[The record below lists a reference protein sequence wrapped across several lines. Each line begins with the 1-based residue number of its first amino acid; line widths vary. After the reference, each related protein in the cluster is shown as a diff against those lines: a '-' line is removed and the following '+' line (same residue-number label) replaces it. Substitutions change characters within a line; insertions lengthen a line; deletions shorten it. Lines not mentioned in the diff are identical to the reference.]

1 MARGGKASLGAHAA
15 LSLALVVA
23 ACGVA
28 GWGVVG
34 CERAAPRET
43 AAAADTSR
51 VFESHWQDGRAEL
64 AGYRYHVT
72 RYGQRRE
79 GRCAMITVTEPF
91 SASKHVKADHSSQN
105 SADTFEALKMNL
117 VRHFQ
122 TGIYDYHTMI
132 SIFTK
137 SRDFSTDKVAFTCA
151 EWCGQVYEELIFEKS
166 AVTGMIRSYFEDE
179 SRELRLP
186 AQGGGIPE
194 DDLFILLRGLR
205 GDYLPPGGS
214 RSAPF
219 LPSPFHCRLTHQPT
233 YWTSA
238 AISRS
243 RDLEQVQVP
252 AGSFQAIAY
261 TVRVKDGRT
270 GQFWI
275 ESAYPHRIL
284 RWSWA
289 APASDGGRRMSGD
302 GSDEGEL
309 IRSTRLP
316 YWRLNQEGDESH
328 LSEMGLPPGR

>member
-1 MARGGKASLGAHAA
+1 MHYVRIAFLG
-15 LSLALVVA
+15 LALLA
-23 ACGVA
+23 TA
-28 GWGVVG
+28 
-34 CERAAPRET
+34 CERSAPRET

-91 SASKHVKADHSSQN
+91 SASKHVKADDPSRN
-105 SADTFEALKMNL
+105 SGDTFEALKMNL

-122 TGIYDYHTMI
+122 TGIYDYHTMV
-132 SIFTK
+132 SIFTR

-151 EWCGQVYEELIFEKS
+151 EWCGQVYQELIFEKS
-166 AVTGMIRSYFEDE
+166 AVTGLIRSYFEDE
-179 SRELRLP
+179 SRQLRLP
-186 AQGGGIPE
+186 AQAGGIPE

-205 GDYLPPGGS
+205 GDFLPPGRS

-219 LPSPFHCRLTHQPT
+219 LPSPFHCRLSHQPT

-238 AISRS
+238 AISRAPN
-243 RDLEQVQVP
+243 LEPVDVP
-252 AGSFQAIAY
+252 AGSFQAIVY

-270 GQFWI
+270 GRFWI
-275 ESAYPHRIL
+275 EPAYPHRIL
-284 RWSWA
+284 RWSWLPPRGEHQMRA
-289 APASDGGRRMSGD
+289 EGA
-302 GSDEGEL
+302 DEGEL

-316 YWRLNQEGDESH
+316 YWRLNQEGGERY
-328 LSEMGLPPGR
+328 LTEMGLPPGR